1 MKVVAYNGS
10 PRRGGNTEQ
19 MIDAVLKVLQARG
32 VECERIDIARKPLR
46 GCTACG
52 GCIKNQE
59 HCVLPDEFN
68 GWFDKAREADALIIG
83 SPTYFANVTAETKAF
98 LDRLGF
104 VARVTGALK
113 RKPLAAVVAVRRGG
127 AVPTFDAINRVGQI
141 NQMLIVGS
149 TYWNFGVGLKP
160 GEVLDDAEGME
171 NMQNLGENL
180 AWLLEKLHA

>member
-19 MIDAVLKVLQARG
+19 MIEAVLEVLRG
-32 VECERIDIARKPLR
+32 RGIECERIDIARKPLR

-52 GCIKNQE
+52 GCIKNKE

-68 GWFDKAREADALIIG
+68 GWFDKAREADAVIIG

-141 NQMLIVGS
+141 NQMLIMGS
-149 TYWNFGVGLKP
+149 TYWNFGLGLKP
-160 GEVLDDAEGME
+160 GEVQDDAEGME